1 MAKLTYTHGLSFL
14 VKLLTNNKAFEIKSC
29 AQSGKDSESS
39 NGKVCKVTGDTT
51 WLLMST
57 SMEGKLRKI
66 FDKKPHCS
74 QLLLQRKM

>member
-51 WLLMST
+51 
-57 SMEGKLRKI
+57 
-66 FDKKPHCS
+66 
-74 QLLLQRKM
+74 

>member
-39 NGKVCKVTGDTT
+39 NGE
-51 WLLMST
+51 S
-57 SMEGKLRKI
+57 
-66 FDKKPHCS
+66 
-74 QLLLQRKM
+74 LQSDG

>member
-39 NGKVCKVTGDTT
+39 NGESLQSDGWHHLTT
-51 WLLMST
+51 NEYLN
-57 SMEGKLRKI
+57 GRKAE
-66 FDKKPHCS
+66 KN
-74 QLLLQRKM
+74 LW